1 MQYMIRVLNIG
12 SIFDC
17 LDLHR
22 FCLYYSG
29 FHLYS
34 IYVFQFDALD
44 DVRVLFLR
52 AILAT
57 SGDLYLLIRLFY

>member
-17 LDLHR
+17 LDLH
-22 FCLYYSG
+22 YYSE